1 MINLVFMEDAD
12 HKSGHEEQLTGG
24 NTAESVLRLGS
35 TVRKP
40 VTPSTPAVHS
50 FIAHLRAAG
59 FEAVPE
65 VFGLDDQGRQVLEY
79 VPGSLFDSKTHT
91 PSELRRVGAIIREFH
106 RAAVSFQMPEA
117 AQWNIRCHPDRQEVI
132 CHNDLAPWNLICGPD
147 RWVFIDWDGAAP
159 ATRLWDLAW
168 SAISFPPFEPEC
180 DLTTAVTAM
189 HDLLDGYGLDRSSYT
204 ELIRLMVRR
213 ARAEHDL
220 IVEGAGMDQ
229 LPWVRRHA
237 EGHHHYWGPVADYID
252 RNASAIEALLI
263 SLGRSDV

>member
-1 MINLVFMEDAD
+1 MKHAEHNFEQ
-12 HKSGHEEQLTGG
+12 EEHLTGG

-79 VPGSLFDSKTHT
+79 VPGSLFDSKNHT
-91 PSELRRVGAIIREFH
+91 PSGLRRVGAIIRELH
-106 RAAVSFQMPEA
+106 RVAVSFQMPEA
-117 AQWNIRCHPDRQEVI
+117 AKWNIRCQPDKQEII

-168 SAISFPPFEPEC
+168 SAISFPPFKPEC
-180 DLTTAVTAM
+180 DLATAVAAM
-189 HDLLDGYGLDRSSYT
+189 HELVKGYGLDRSSYAG
-204 ELIRLMVRR
+204 LIGLMIKR
-213 ARAEHDL
+213 ARAEHNI

-229 LPWVRRHA
+229 QPWVRLHA

-263 SLGRSDV
+263 SLGRSDAF